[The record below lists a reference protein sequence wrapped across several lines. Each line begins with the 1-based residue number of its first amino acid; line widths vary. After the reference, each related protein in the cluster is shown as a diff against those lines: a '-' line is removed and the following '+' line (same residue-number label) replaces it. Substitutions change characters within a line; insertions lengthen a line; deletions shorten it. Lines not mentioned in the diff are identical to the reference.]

1 MKNRIIKIDTGN
13 ANKGYVAIDQQYE
26 GFWIVV
32 GHEETEETVWIG
44 EDEAARLAA
53 AIRVTGSTRVDCGAC
68 IGTGFAGPDQNCAV
82 CDGRGC
88 FTREEM
94 AERQRHV
101 QRWYEQDQVIRE
113 LREEL
118 RITHAALKLEL
129 DSASAV
135 ASDERGASAEELE
148 DLAREIDDL
157 WGALSFDYGT
167 MPEPTRKEAHR
178 VVKEALY
185 DIGTRLRRRY
195 KIGWPLS
202 ANVSEATRN
211 DSVVAEGV
219 TLPVGEKPALKCH
232 NGMPHYCA
240 NCDRSF

>member
-101 QRWYEQDQVIRE
+101 QRWYEQDQAIRE
-113 LREEL
+113 LRDALVKLVGADSREEL
-118 RITHAALKLEL
+118 VAMEAAMQIMPAPDEDK
-129 DSASAV
+129 SAAINAIHV
-135 ASDERGASAEELE
+135 LLATGA
-148 DLAREIDDL
+148 
-157 WGALSFDYGT
+157 
-167 MPEPTRKEAHR
+167 K
-178 VVKEALY
+178 
-185 DIGTRLRRRY
+185 
-195 KIGWPLS
+195 
-202 ANVSEATRN
+202 
-211 DSVVAEGV
+211 
-219 TLPVGEKPALKCH
+219 
-232 NGMPHYCA
+232 
-240 NCDRSF
+240 